1 MMKFVQTLI
10 IQNTA
15 DLAKGESYDAGKMED
30 QKSIQLDS
38 MQWYGHKKKAVKA
51 TEYEEFNIS

>member
-1 MMKFVQTLI
+1 
-10 IQNTA
+10 
-15 DLAKGESYDAGKMED
+15 MED

-51 TEYEEFNIS
+51 TEYEEFDIS